1 MNDLLIEGKQITIT
15 QKPSKI
21 RASTQLHEIKV
32 EGLLNDVEIS
42 EFAKLQAWVDDYK
55 KKYNKNLLV
64 KGIRDF
70 HFALPKNKLIY
81 SKYYSYSE
89 SCKTE
94 FSNILENLSF
104 FDIYLEQSLDR
115 FTPTFYGSMEEGFMK
130 FEGEFYTSYTDDF
143 IVPIFAWLELFLDHK
158 PKNLRLEFWMKYFN
172 TSASRKLL
180 EFMEILERYN
190 QSNQTEIKIFWYYLE
205 DDKGSLEEGQ
215 LYKDEI
221 SLCFDIIEVDDGLW
235 RRMNK

>member
-1 MNDLLIEGKQITIT
+1 MSDLLIEGKQTKIT

-21 RASTQLHEIKV
+21 RASTQLQEIKV
-32 EGLLNDVEIS
+32 EGVLDDIEAP
-42 EFAKLQAWVDDYK
+42 EFEKLRIWVKNYK
-55 KKYNKNLLV
+55 KKYSKPVLI
-64 KGIRDF
+64 KGTRDF
-70 HFALPKNKLIY
+70 HFALPKENLVY

-94 FSNILENLSF
+94 FSNILEELSF
-104 FDIYLEQSLDR
+104 FNVHIEQSADR
-115 FTPTFYGSMEEGFMK
+115 FTPTFYGSMEEGFIK

-143 IVPIFAWLELFLDHK
+143 IVPIFAWLELFLSHK

-190 QSNQTEIKIFWYYLE
+190 KRNQAEIKIFWYYLE

-215 LYKDEI
+215 LYQDEI
-221 SLCFDIIEVDDGLW
+221 SLYFEIVEVDDNLW